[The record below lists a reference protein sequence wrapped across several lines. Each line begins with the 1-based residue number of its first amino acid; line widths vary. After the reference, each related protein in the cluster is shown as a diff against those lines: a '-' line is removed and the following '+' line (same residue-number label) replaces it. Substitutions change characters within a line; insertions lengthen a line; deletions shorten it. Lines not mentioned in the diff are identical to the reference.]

1 MKRKTL
7 ITITAAAAVLTL
19 AGCGGGGGGGNP
31 SAHYKPYPYAPIIS
45 EELKAEYL
53 DAVNEARSEGRYCGD
68 KWWPAVPPLKWDD
81 RLYRAA
87 YEHANDMATTNY
99 YEHDGSGTESDWTAN
114 VLGLGR
120 GSHFGERIDNNR
132 IDTKEPGSWR
142 GENASWGR
150 PSLEIAIQKWLD
162 SPHHCENIM
171 EKHYKTLGMA
181 GVYRED
187 SEYGYYWDQEF
198 GSSTP
203 K

>member
-7 ITITAAAAVLTL
+7 ITITAAAAVMTL
-19 AGCGGGGGGGNP
+19 AGCSGGGGGNP
-31 SAHYKPYPYAPIIS
+31 SAHYKPYPYAPAIS
-45 EELKAEYL
+45 EELKTEYL

-68 KWWPAVPPLKWDD
+68 KWFNAVPPLKWDD

-87 YEHANDMATTNY
+87 YEHANDLSLHTYTA
-99 YEHDGSGTESDWTAN
+99 HDGSGTESDWTAN
-114 VLGLGR
+114 VLRLGR
-120 GSHFGERIDNNR
+120 GSHFWERIDNNG
-132 IDTKEPGSWR
+132 IDTNKVWS
-142 GENASWGR
+142 GENVAAGQTSTEW
-150 PSLEIAIQKWLD
+150 AIQWWLD

-198 GSSTP
+198 GSATP